1 MLEFINVSGTGKG
14 FCLNNISFCAKEG
27 FITGITG
34 ANGAGKTTLLRYIF
48 EENIPYEGTIRF
60 RGTDIRSI
68 HDSFRDKS
76 GYISDDRRFFEEL
89 SALENARL
97 LSDFYSNWDE
107 KIFTSQMNEMNV
119 STGKM
124 LAHLSRGEYIRFQL
138 AFAMA
143 HKSELYLLDEV
154 TAGMDPVFR
163 RDFYKF
169 LHNLIA
175 TQNVTIIMTTHIE
188 EEIRSHM
195 DYTGVLQDGKL
206 ISFGEVG
213 IS

>member
-1 MLEFINVSGTGKG
+1 
-14 FCLNNISFCAKEG
+14 
-27 FITGITG
+27 
-34 ANGAGKTTLLRYIF
+34 
-48 EENIPYEGTIRF
+48 
-60 RGTDIRSI
+60 
-68 HDSFRDKS
+68 
-76 GYISDDRRFFEEL
+76 
-89 SALENARL
+89 
-97 LSDFYSNWDE
+97 
-107 KIFTSQMNEMNV
+107 MNEMNV

-143 HKSELYLLDEV
+143 HQSELYLWDEV